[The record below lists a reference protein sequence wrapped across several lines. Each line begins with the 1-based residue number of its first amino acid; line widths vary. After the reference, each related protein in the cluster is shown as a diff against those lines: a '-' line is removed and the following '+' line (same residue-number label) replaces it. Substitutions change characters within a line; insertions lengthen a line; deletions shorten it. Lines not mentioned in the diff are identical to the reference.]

1 LQLNDEGMD
10 VQAFAASARALILE
24 NPRNYLA
31 FGSMWFLVKAL
42 LRKLYEPAEIP
53 LLGDYVDQSVIDRMP
68 KGVPLSELLE
78 RAAEEYST
86 NMRLGTPAS
95 LLEDD
100 EGETFTLSDP
110 DMGD

>member
-24 NPRNYLA
+24 NPRNYLG
-31 FGSMWFLVKAL
+31 FGQYWFLVKAL
-42 LRKLYEPAEIP
+42 LRKVFEPEQIP
-53 LLGDYVDQSVIDRMP
+53 LLGPYVDESVIERMP

-78 RAAEEYST
+78 RAAEEYAT
-86 NMRLGTPAS
+86 NMRLGTPAG